1 MKSIEQQLQALTST
15 VQKLQREVDSLHELG
30 RNMARYYPDTRV
42 LMPVPDPSYEELFNI
57 ASTGKDMKRRAAP
70 LTHRETQILNYVAD
84 GNTNKQIAYILRTS
98 DQTIKNH
105 VSAILRKL
113 NANDRA
119 HAVAIAMCHGW
130 LLAERKHEDMVAGVR
145 AG

>member
-1 MKSIEQQLQALTST
+1 MKSIQVQLQVLTST
-15 VQKLQREVDSLHELG
+15 VQKLQKEVDSLYEAD
-30 RNMARYYPDTRV
+30 RDIARYRPNNGASMSRPD
-42 LMPVPDPSYEELFNI
+42 LDYEQLFNI
-57 ASTGKDMKRRAAP
+57 ASTRKDVQRMAAP
-70 LTHRETQILNYVAD
+70 LTYRETQVLNYVAD
-84 GNTNKQIAYILRTS
+84 GNTNKQIAYVLRTS

-130 LLAERKHEDMVAGVR
+130 LSVKGELEDTVAHVGAV
-145 AG
+145 